1 MTNKIV
7 FFAIKNLVSWTFKPE
22 HYMKR
27 YLPLFL
33 LLAILV
39 YSCDYNSKSGSSI
52 KEPSSKTIVIPDTIK
67 VDRVA
72 NRDMMIILSILPDT
86 LSKSFKWTRAQR
98 GAMRECVEKNGYLVD
113 SASVFKSVNMF
124 KNNHI
129 DLTLPDGN
137 FLLTTYQIRD
147 GHYVIITVENIKS
160 RQTVHAYELYKFS
173 SAALNLD
180 KLLGKYSL
188 SYMVDPSSQSCLG
201 MLYDKNPDFDFLIS
215 ADDKVIIKIHN
226 YDEDDSKGC
235 LKGNLLT
242 LKFNTIKMPFDIES
256 ITWAD

>member
-1 MTNKIV
+1 
-7 FFAIKNLVSWTFKPE
+7 
-22 HYMKR
+22 MKR

-33 LLAILV
+33 LLTVVV
-39 YSCDYNSKSGSSI
+39 YSCGDNPKSGSSFNDL
-52 KEPSSKTIVIPDTIK
+52 SGKTIIIPDTIK

-86 LSKSFKWTRAQR
+86 LCKSFKWTRAQR
-98 GAMRECVEKNGYLVD
+98 GTMRESVEKNGYLVD
-113 SASVFKSVNMF
+113 SSSVFKSVNMF

-129 DLTLPDGN
+129 DLTLPAGS

-147 GHYVIITVENIKS
+147 GYYVIITVENIKS

-180 KLLGKYSL
+180 ELLGKYSL

-201 MLYDKNPDFDFLIS
+201 MLYDKNPNFDFLIS
-215 ADDKVIIKIHN
+215 ADDKVKIKINN

-242 LKFNTIKMPFDIES
+242 LKFNKIKMPFDIES
-256 ITWAD
+256 ITWED